1 MVNVR
6 RGINIRVGFSV
17 YRNGIPEDTAEAQN
31 IRVVIRHKS
40 LPNSSAAFTGSAVKI
55 EGNSVS
61 VVVSDIMQRT
71 MASGAYLIEVAY
83 RLINPL
89 APEGYDP
96 YIIDSDVFTL
106 TDRSS
111 DVGGVSCG
119 DVTVQVVNIS
129 GEVSFCSQALEQLID
144 EAITTIQSANG
155 ATQAANDAADAAMA
169 IVDSKVNID
178 GLNANVKRLQFDTN
192 NPTAPM
198 QIGQIAW
205 DNDEHTLVTH
215 DGLHSHPLGK
225 ELELRARNTS
235 GATILNGRA
244 CYVTG
249 STGDNPTIALATNT
263 NGDIAQKTI
272 GVATMDIANNAFGI
286 VTTFGE
292 VNGIDTSALTLGA
305 IVYLGANGT
314 LTTTEPVAP
323 TPKIVVGLCVRQ
335 HAQVGKLFVSTRPI
349 ARLSKLSEVH
359 APTLTDNDVLRY
371 NGTTLRW
378 EVYSLAG
385 KADLVGGKVPSAQLP
400 AYVDDVLEYANLA
413 AFPATGETDKIYV
426 ALNANLIYR
435 WSGTTYVEI
444 SKSLA
449 LGETADTAYRG
460 DRGKTAYDHSQTT
473 GNPHNTTAAQI
484 QNTPAGTVAATTVQG
499 AINEL
504 ASDIVQ
510 VETDLNNKL
519 KYKADLLNGTVPAEQ
534 LPPDLIRTTLHLTQ
548 VGHRKRRI
556 QDSFGVEDGTML
568 WSIVSGT
575 EYLAAL
581 SETLGLGLYLVSQ
594 DLSTYKKLSK
604 TNSTLYA
611 DGTHAMLDGAEGD
624 VQMCWRK
631 PIYIKYYEKQE
642 ADGLYEH
649 IEISHLNILGECE
662 MIVPG
667 GGFPA
672 VLNRTTGDLRALYST
687 DPNYRGGNNTASY
700 DSDPIKTLIGKPA
713 TNLSAYSG
721 EVAAKKRGEL
731 WTTGGTPFFAT
742 LAILQIMLFGTN
754 NAQDAIVSDDV
765 LIAGEGFQSCKKTAS
780 GLYSGGFGVNN
791 SFPQW
796 STYNANNPTFDLSAG
811 FPFGDITGRRVYI
824 IKDWPAAGT
833 NQTISLAYFFGMPY
847 PFNHYWHG
855 DAHQRVDQQTEAQG
869 FKTVVYQKR
878 DITAAPI
885 SGGPSAN
892 GVAPSVPWEKVAE
905 GSRTGGYIRRT
916 SFNALCLF
924 PTVAG
929 SPGASNKFYPDYF
942 YNNGAT
948 SFGWRAP
955 VRLAS
960 LGDGANAGPFNVYV
974 SSAPT
979 SASALYGAFCCHFS
993 SGIVPKKISI

>member
-17 YRNGIPEDTAEAQN
+17 YRNGIPEDMAEAQN
-31 IRVVIRHKS
+31 IRVVVRHKS
-40 LPNSSAAFTGSAVKI
+40 LPNSSAAFTGSAVSI
-55 EGNSVS
+55 LGNSLS
-61 VVVSDIMQRT
+61 VVVTDTMQKT

-83 RLINPL
+83 RLVSPT
-89 APEGYDP
+89 APDGYDP

-111 DVGGVSCG
+111 DVGGLSCG

-144 EAITTIQSANG
+144 EAIATVQAAN
-155 ATQAANDAADAAMA
+155 AAAQAANDAADAAMS
-169 IVDSKVNID
+169 IVDRKVNID
-178 GLNANVKRLQFDTN
+178 GLNTNVKRLQFDTTA
-192 NPTAPM
+192 PTAPTAA
-198 QIGQIAW
+198 GQIAW
-205 DNDEHTLVTH
+205 DNDERTLVLN
-215 DGLHSHPLGK
+215 DGLHTHPLGK

-249 STGDNPTIALATNT
+249 STGDNPTIGLATTDNP
-263 NGDIAQKTI
+263 DVAQKTI
-272 GVATMDIANNAFGI
+272 GVATMDIAANGFGI
-286 VTTFGE
+286 VTTFGD
-292 VNGIDTSALTLGA
+292 VNDIDTSALTLGA
-305 IVYLGANGT
+305 IVYLGANGM

-323 TPKIVVGLCVRQ
+323 TPKIVVGVCVRQ

-349 ARLSKLSEVH
+349 ARMSKLSDVF
-359 APTLTDNDVLRY
+359 APTLTDNDVLRW

-385 KADLVGGKVPSAQLP
+385 KADLVGGKVPTSQLP
-400 AYVDDVLEYANLA
+400 SYVDDVIEYANIA
-413 AFPATGETDKIYV
+413 AFPATGETGKIYV
-426 ALNANLIYR
+426 ALNTNLTYR
-435 WSGTTYVEI
+435 WSGTAYVEI

-460 DRGKTAYDHSQTT
+460 DRGKTAYDHSQAT
-473 GNPHNTTAAQI
+473 GNPHGTTAAQI
-484 QNTPAGTVAATTVQG
+484 PNTPAGTIAATTVQG

-504 ASDIVQ
+504 AGDIVQ
-510 VETDLNNKL
+510 VETDLNEKL
-519 KYKADLLNGTVPAEQ
+519 EYKADLVEGTVPAEQ
-534 LPPDLIRTTLHLTQ
+534 LPPDLIRTTLYLTQ
-548 VGHRKRRI
+548 VGHRKRRT
-556 QDSFGVEDGTML
+556 QDSLGVEDGTML
-568 WSIVSGT
+568 WTIVSGT
-575 EYLAAL
+575 EYLASL
-581 SETLGLGLYLVSQ
+581 PDTLGLGLYLVSQ
-594 DLSTYKKLSK
+594 DLSVYKKLSK
-604 TNSTLYA
+604 TNSNLYA
-611 DGTHAMLDGAEGD
+611 DGTPAKLDGTEGD
-624 VQMCWRK
+624 IQMCWRK
-631 PIYIKYYEKQE
+631 PIYVKYYEKQE
-642 ADGLYEH
+642 SDGLYEH

-700 DSDPIKTLIGKPA
+700 DSDPVKTLIGKPA

-721 EVAAKKRGEL
+721 EVAAKKRGAL

-754 NAQDAIVSDDV
+754 HAQEVIVSDDV
-765 LIAGEGFQSCKKTAS
+765 LVDGEGFQSCKKNAN
-780 GLYSGGFGVNN
+780 GLYLGGFGVNN
-791 SFPQW
+791 GFPQW
-796 STYNANNPTFDLSAG
+796 STYNAYNPTFDLSAG

-824 IKDWPAAGT
+824 IKDWPTVGT

-885 SGGPSAN
+885 SGGPSTN
-892 GVAPSVPWEKVAE
+892 GVVPPAPWEKVAE
-905 GSRTGGYIRRT
+905 ASRTEGYIRRT
-916 SFNALCLF
+916 SFNALCLI

-942 YNNGAT
+942 YSNGAT

-955 VRLAS
+955 VRFARLD
-960 LGDGANAGPFNVYV
+960 DGAKAGPFNVYV
-974 SSAPT
+974 NTAPT
-979 SASALYGAFCCHFS
+979 PAGAYYGAFCCHFS
-993 SGIVPKKISI
+993 SGTVPKKLPG